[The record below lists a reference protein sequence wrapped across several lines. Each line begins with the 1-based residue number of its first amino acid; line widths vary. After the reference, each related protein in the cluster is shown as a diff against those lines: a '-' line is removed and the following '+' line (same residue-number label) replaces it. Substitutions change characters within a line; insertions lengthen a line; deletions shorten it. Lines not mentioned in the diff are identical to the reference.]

1 MRGFFLGS
9 CRGLQPLASTE
20 WPLGPKCDF
29 ARQLETFEKPLK
41 IKGFS
46 YGNIVI
52 PLKVKD
58 STAKIFEKPLKVK
71 GEMTNSFEMYLT
83 N

>member
-1 MRGFFLGS
+1 M
-9 CRGLQPLASTE
+9 AATE
-20 WPLGPKCDF
+20 WPLGPKGDF
-29 ARQLETFEKPLK
+29 AGRPKTSEKALK

-52 PLKVKD
+52 PLKVKGL
-58 STAKIFEKPLKVK
+58 TVKIFEKPLKVK
-71 GEMTNSFEMYLT
+71 GEMIKTFEISLT